1 MAEFDKNHQNRVC
14 LLFSGRATI
23 GGVQSKRQRAS
34 KEQFWKMSDEQVM
47 VADPA
52 VEKEQKNKSKKQP
65 RYNVILWDDSDH
77 SYQYVVMMMRK
88 LFRHP
93 IEKGFEIA
101 TEVDGSGKAI
111 CLTTTMEHAELKR
124 DQIHAYGKDDLIPR
138 CKGSMSATI
147 EPAG

>member
-1 MAEFDKNHQNRVC
+1 
-14 LLFSGRATI
+14 
-23 GGVQSKRQRAS
+23 
-34 KEQFWKMSDEQVM
+34 MSDKQVA

-52 VEKEQKNKSKKQP
+52 VEQEQRTKPKKQP
-65 RYNVILWDDSDH
+65 RYNAILWDDSDH

-88 LFRHP
+88 LFRYP
-93 IEKGFEIA
+93 VEKGFQIA
-101 TEVDGSGKAI
+101 TQVDSHGKAI

-147 EPAG
+147 EPVG